1 MPYPSNYAEDISSIE
16 KGSLERIEK
25 SIFRFADPQAENPA
39 DRAIIED
46 DFGNSLIVADG
57 GFGIDEEN
65 EFLEL
70 HFYSRDTNELQ
81 HSVTVPL
88 EEGYLWIRDS
98 GKLRIGV
105 GAYPT
110 IQFGFEMWR
119 EEDVLT
125 WKEAKAAGKAP
136 NELDTYVDFYQKYLS
151 DIPAGYYNVII
162 NFFAAEL
169 GKHNDHNWIISEIS
183 DSQRE
188 LKLIPAANND
198 NVAKEIEQFAD
209 NSIFATDFREL
220 MLRLQ
225 VVGAEPNAD
234 IVQGVFDYI
243 DHHSVE
249 TMDFIGRNTEN
260 PSDIRLQIEKLLHE
274 IIVDVMSQMRD
285 YNEDQIKDKKYRMT
299 QKRFEAELLNRVDI
313 VLAGVINNFP
323 EPGELFINQ

>member
-39 DRAIIED
+39 DRAIIVD

-110 IQFGFEMWR
+110 IQM
-119 EEDVLT
+119 V
-125 WKEAKAAGKAP
+125 
-136 NELDTYVDFYQKYLS
+136 
-151 DIPAGYYNVII
+151 
-162 NFFAAEL
+162 
-169 GKHNDHNWIISEIS
+169 
-183 DSQRE
+183 
-188 LKLIPAANND
+188 
-198 NVAKEIEQFAD
+198 
-209 NSIFATDFREL
+209 
-220 MLRLQ
+220 
-225 VVGAEPNAD
+225 
-234 IVQGVFDYI
+234 
-243 DHHSVE
+243 
-249 TMDFIGRNTEN
+249 
-260 PSDIRLQIEKLLHE
+260 
-274 IIVDVMSQMRD
+274 
-285 YNEDQIKDKKYRMT
+285 
-299 QKRFEAELLNRVDI
+299 
-313 VLAGVINNFP
+313 
-323 EPGELFINQ
+323 